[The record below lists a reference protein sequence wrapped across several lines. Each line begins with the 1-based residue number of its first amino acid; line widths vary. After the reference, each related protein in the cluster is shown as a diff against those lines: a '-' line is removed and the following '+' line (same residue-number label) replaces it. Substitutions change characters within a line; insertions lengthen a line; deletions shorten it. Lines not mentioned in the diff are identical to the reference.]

1 MKVHGILLAAGK
13 SIRFEDNKLFY
24 VINNA
29 PIIKYPIE
37 TFINSVHIDT
47 ITVTVNNENQKK
59 IEKLFS
65 AKHLEKVTFIEGGKS
80 RNESEFIALSHLER
94 QLIDSSDLVVIHD
107 AARAFLSSNL
117 LEKLILHA
125 LEFGSASP
133 STTRAYLGIVLLTIS
148 WGTIP
153 LIIRTSDI
161 SSISLVG
168 IRTFLGSIFLSLFIL
183 RKGFNFQT
191 FLKPG
196 LILGPLLAIHWVT
209 MFESIE
215 LNSIAI
221 GIGLVFSYPIFLLM
235 FEYIPTIGIGAG
247 KFTDGQVLVLHDIL
261 GMKSKEYVDA
271 KFVKR
276 YSKQYDDTVDALR

>member
-1 MKVHGILLAAGK
+1 MK
-13 SIRFEDNKLFY
+13 
-24 VINNA
+24 
-29 PIIKYPIE
+29 P
-37 TFINSVHIDT
+37 
-47 ITVTVNNENQKK
+47 
-59 IEKLFS
+59 
-65 AKHLEKVTFIEGGKS
+65 
-80 RNESEFIALSHLER
+80 
-94 QLIDSSDLVVIHD
+94 
-107 AARAFLSSNL
+107 
-117 LEKLILHA
+117 
-125 LEFGSASP
+125 
-133 STTRAYLGIVLLTIS
+133 TTRAYLGIVLLTIS

-196 LILGPLLAIHWVT
+196 IILGPLLAIHWVT

-235 FEYIPTIGIGAG
+235 FEYLKGTQLTLFQTMLIFIGFLGVYLLLEIESISSFEGVFYGIASAISLALIISIGEKFSNELGGLNVAFSQLVFAAIILFYFTLEGFTWLFDNLLVGLFLGFFLTGIGLSTYWYVVKIIKPISVSTISYLEPLTGVMLGVYLLDETINIRQLIGFFLVIGIG
-247 KFTDGQVLVLHDIL
+247 VLQLL
-261 GMKSKEYVDA
+261 YDA
-271 KFVKR
+271 KFNSR
-276 YSKQYDDTVDALR
+276 Q

>member
-1 MKVHGILLAAGK
+1 MK
-13 SIRFEDNKLFY
+13 
-24 VINNA
+24 
-29 PIIKYPIE
+29 P
-37 TFINSVHIDT
+37 
-47 ITVTVNNENQKK
+47 
-59 IEKLFS
+59 
-65 AKHLEKVTFIEGGKS
+65 
-80 RNESEFIALSHLER
+80 
-94 QLIDSSDLVVIHD
+94 
-107 AARAFLSSNL
+107 
-117 LEKLILHA
+117 
-125 LEFGSASP
+125 
-133 STTRAYLGIVLLTIS
+133 TTRAYLGIVLLTIS

-235 FEYIPTIGIGAG
+235 FEYLKGTQLTLFQIMLIFIGFLGVYLLLEIESISSFEGVFYGIASAISLALIISIGEKFSNEIGGLNVAFSQLVFAAIILFYFTLEGFTWLFDNLLVGMFLGFFLTGIGLSTYWYVVKIIKPISVSTISYLEPLTGVMLGVYLLGETINIRQLIGFFLVIGIG
-247 KFTDGQVLVLHDIL
+247 VLQLL
-261 GMKSKEYVDA
+261 YDA
-271 KFVKR
+271 KFNSR
-276 YSKQYDDTVDALR
+276 Q

>member
-1 MKVHGILLAAGK
+1 MK
-13 SIRFEDNKLFY
+13 
-24 VINNA
+24 
-29 PIIKYPIE
+29 P
-37 TFINSVHIDT
+37 
-47 ITVTVNNENQKK
+47 
-59 IEKLFS
+59 
-65 AKHLEKVTFIEGGKS
+65 
-80 RNESEFIALSHLER
+80 
-94 QLIDSSDLVVIHD
+94 
-107 AARAFLSSNL
+107 
-117 LEKLILHA
+117 
-125 LEFGSASP
+125 
-133 STTRAYLGIVLLTIS
+133 TTRAYLGIVLLTIS

-235 FEYIPTIGIGAG
+235 FEYLKGTQLTLFQIMLIFIGFLGVYLLLEIESISSFEGVFYGIASAISLALIISIGEKFSNELGGLNVAFSQLVFAAIILFYSTLEGFTWLFDNLLVGMFLGFFLTGIGLSTYWYVVKIIKPISVSTISYLEPLTGVMLGVYLLGETINIRQLIGFFLVIGIG
-247 KFTDGQVLVLHDIL
+247 VLQLL
-261 GMKSKEYVDA
+261 YDA
-271 KFVKR
+271 KFNSR
-276 YSKQYDDTVDALR
+276 Q

>member
-1 MKVHGILLAAGK
+1 MK
-13 SIRFEDNKLFY
+13 
-24 VINNA
+24 
-29 PIIKYPIE
+29 P
-37 TFINSVHIDT
+37 
-47 ITVTVNNENQKK
+47 
-59 IEKLFS
+59 
-65 AKHLEKVTFIEGGKS
+65 
-80 RNESEFIALSHLER
+80 
-94 QLIDSSDLVVIHD
+94 
-107 AARAFLSSNL
+107 
-117 LEKLILHA
+117 
-125 LEFGSASP
+125 
-133 STTRAYLGIVLLTIS
+133 TTRAYLGIVLLTIS

-235 FEYIPTIGIGAG
+235 FEYLKGTQLTLFQIMLIFIGFLGVYLLLEIESISSFEGVFYGIASAISLALIISIGEKFSNELGGLNVAFSQLVFAAIILFYFTLEGFTWLFDNLLVGMFLGFFLTGIGLSTYWYVVKIIKPISVSTISYLEPLTGVMLGVYLLGETINIRQLVGFFLVIGIGLLQLLYDV
-247 KFTDGQVLVLHDIL
+247 KFNSRQ
-261 GMKSKEYVDA
+261 
-271 KFVKR
+271 
-276 YSKQYDDTVDALR
+276 

>member
-1 MKVHGILLAAGK
+1 MK
-13 SIRFEDNKLFY
+13 
-24 VINNA
+24 
-29 PIIKYPIE
+29 P
-37 TFINSVHIDT
+37 
-47 ITVTVNNENQKK
+47 
-59 IEKLFS
+59 
-65 AKHLEKVTFIEGGKS
+65 
-80 RNESEFIALSHLER
+80 
-94 QLIDSSDLVVIHD
+94 
-107 AARAFLSSNL
+107 
-117 LEKLILHA
+117 
-125 LEFGSASP
+125 
-133 STTRAYLGIVLLTIS
+133 TTRAYLGIVLLTIS

-196 LILGPLLAIHWVT
+196 IILGPLLAIHWVT

-235 FEYIPTIGIGAG
+235 FEYLKGTQLTLFQIMLIFIGFLGVYLLLEIESISSFEGVFYGIASAISLALIISIGEKFSNELGGLNVAFSQLVFAAIILFYFTLEGFTWLFDNLLVGMFLGFFLTGIGLSTYWYVVKIIKPISVSTISYLEPLTGVMLGVYLLGETINIRQLIGFFLVIGIG
-247 KFTDGQVLVLHDIL
+247 VLQLL
-261 GMKSKEYVDA
+261 YDA
-271 KFVKR
+271 KFNSR
-276 YSKQYDDTVDALR
+276 Q

>member
-1 MKVHGILLAAGK
+1 MK
-13 SIRFEDNKLFY
+13 
-24 VINNA
+24 
-29 PIIKYPIE
+29 P
-37 TFINSVHIDT
+37 
-47 ITVTVNNENQKK
+47 
-59 IEKLFS
+59 
-65 AKHLEKVTFIEGGKS
+65 
-80 RNESEFIALSHLER
+80 
-94 QLIDSSDLVVIHD
+94 
-107 AARAFLSSNL
+107 
-117 LEKLILHA
+117 
-125 LEFGSASP
+125 
-133 STTRAYLGIVLLTIS
+133 TTRAYLGIILLTIS

-235 FEYIPTIGIGAG
+235 FEYLKGTQLTLFQTMLIFIGFLGVYLLLEIESISSFEGVFYGIASAISLALIISIGEKFSNELGGLNVAFSQLVFAAIILFYFTLEGFTWLFDNLLVGMFLGFFLTGIGLSTYWYVVKIIKPISVSTISYLEPLTGVMLGVYLLGETINIRQLIGFFLVIGIG
-247 KFTDGQVLVLHDIL
+247 VLQLL
-261 GMKSKEYVDA
+261 YDA
-271 KFVKR
+271 KFNSR
-276 YSKQYDDTVDALR
+276 Q

>member
-1 MKVHGILLAAGK
+1 MK
-13 SIRFEDNKLFY
+13 
-24 VINNA
+24 
-29 PIIKYPIE
+29 P
-37 TFINSVHIDT
+37 
-47 ITVTVNNENQKK
+47 
-59 IEKLFS
+59 
-65 AKHLEKVTFIEGGKS
+65 
-80 RNESEFIALSHLER
+80 
-94 QLIDSSDLVVIHD
+94 
-107 AARAFLSSNL
+107 
-117 LEKLILHA
+117 
-125 LEFGSASP
+125 
-133 STTRAYLGIVLLTIS
+133 TTRAYLGIVLLTIS

-196 LILGPLLAIHWVT
+196 IILGPLLAIHWVT

-235 FEYIPTIGIGAG
+235 FEYLKGTQLTLFQIMLIFIGFLGVYLLLEIESISSFEGVFYGIASAISLALIISIGEKFSNELGGLNVAFSQLVFAAIILFYFTLESFTWLFDNLLVGLFLGFFLTGIGLSTYWYVVKIIKPISVSTISYLEPLTGVMLGVYLLGETINIRQLIGFFLVIGIG
-247 KFTDGQVLVLHDIL
+247 VLQLL
-261 GMKSKEYVDA
+261 YDA
-271 KFVKR
+271 KFNSR
-276 YSKQYDDTVDALR
+276 Q